1 LFHSGNGG
9 KDMGDGIKWLTGL
22 EEAMGQAKTQDK
34 CILLDFF
41 NPD

>member
-1 LFHSGNGG
+1 
-9 KDMGDGIKWLTGL
+9 MGDGIKWLTGL

>member
-1 LFHSGNGG
+1 
-9 KDMGDGIKWLTGL
+9 MGDNIKWLTSL
-22 EEAMGQAKTQDK
+22 EDGINQAKAQDK

>member
-1 LFHSGNGG
+1 
-9 KDMGDGIKWLTGL
+9 MGDNIKWLTSLDEGM
-22 EEAMGQAKTQDK
+22 AQAKTKDK

>member
-1 LFHSGNGG
+1 
-9 KDMGDGIKWLTGL
+9 MGDNIKWLASLDDGIN
-22 EEAMGQAKTQDK
+22 QANAQDK